1 MREKILNFL
10 KNCIKKENIYIMFLS
25 YLLAFCMF
33 SYINQ
38 FIYKM
43 LPDVELTISSY
54 EPEKNKGTEKNFPY
68 IALLE
73 DKNTLKFYKLRN
85 IFDQNKKLKENT
97 EGFNYIN
104 VGDYGYNLNSIHMNN
119 PKNKI
124 NIKLKKIP
132 NSKILFYNIGKN
144 KKVLLESERSSI
156 ILNVTKEKKK
166 NFFIRKSVILD
177 ISKEEE
183 GSIYSYYPFSE
194 SKTFLLYTL
203 FIYLFLGILIFIL
216 LNIIKRFFK
225 KLKIPKYFL
234 EYNPKYLTLIIYV
247 IISVYVSYKFTSNTL
262 PKSLFLENR
271 ELFGDQDYYW
281 KIGTIIKNH
290 DWIGLQNKTAT
301 FRGYFSS
308 VIPTISQIIGE
319 ILNINSLWIC
329 FMLNNIFAALLLG
342 YIIPELNNKLNPR
355 KAKNYQILILFT
367 IFFMFWRGM
376 FYTVLVD
383 IMAVTFLLWSVLLFI
398 KSIDKKKKLYIFFS
412 GIFISIATL
421 NRGNYIFGIYFV
433 LGLFILNNI
442 LKIFQKQKYEIKNS
456 FFSLFF
462 LGIFIISIPQIK
474 INYDKGHIGSFPY
487 DTEKS
492 WGNYSLTQSLL
503 STSLNTT
510 LTGWP
515 YLVKDEMTQKISEN
529 FGTKEI
535 VPSINQTLTVYTNT
549 PIVTII
555 TILKKIFLSLDV
567 KAYEVY
573 PLQKFNMHTNFY
585 LFSFFN
591 YFILLSS
598 FYFLINKK
606 IRNKFFTKK
615 ELSVYGLL
623 SSFLIL
629 SLIFIVEWRYFILN
643 YLILYSIF
651 CFKYFDFLKEKEFN
665 KDSYL
670 KFILFTICICF
681 LINSS
686 YYY

>member
-1 MREKILNFL
+1 MNCSFWNL
-10 KNCIKKENIYIMFLS
+10 KRFIKKENIYIIFFS

-33 SYINQ
+33 SYVNK
-38 FIYKM
+38 FIYKI

-54 EPEKNKGTEKNFPY
+54 EPEKNEGTEKNFPY

-73 DKNTLKFYKLRN
+73 DENTSKFYKLRD

-97 EGFNYIN
+97 EGFNYVN

-124 NIKLKKIP
+124 SIKLKKIP
-132 NSKILFYNIGKN
+132 NSKILFYNIGTS
-144 KKVLLESERSSI
+144 KKIVLES
-156 ILNVTKEKKK
+156 KK
-166 NFFIRKSVILD
+166 NLVILD
-177 ISKEEE
+177 ISKEKK
-183 GSIYSYYPFSE
+183 GDFFSYYPFSE
-194 SKTFLLYTL
+194 SKTFLLYAL
-203 FIYLFLGILIFIL
+203 FTYSFLGIFIFIL
-216 LNIIKRFFK
+216 LNIVKIFLKS
-225 KLKIPKYFL
+225 LKIPKYFL
-234 EYNPKYLTLIIYV
+234 GYNPKHMTIIIYI
-247 IISVYVSYKFTSNTL
+247 IISIYINYKYISNTL
-262 PKSLFLENR
+262 PKSLFLENG
-271 ELFGDQDYYW
+271 ELFGDQNYYW
-281 KIGTIIKNH
+281 KIGKLLSNLDTNGIRK
-290 DWIGLQNKTAT
+290 GALS

-308 VIPTISQIIGE
+308 VIPMISQVIGE
-319 ILNINSLWIC
+319 ITNINPFWI
-329 FMLNNIFAALLLG
+329 FYMLNNIFTSFLLG
-342 YIIPELNNKLNPR
+342 YIIPELNNKMNFR
-355 KAKNYQILILFT
+355 KAKNYEILILFA
-367 IFFMFWRGM
+367 IFFIFWKGM
-376 FYTVLVD
+376 FYVVLVD
-383 IMAVTFLLWSVLLFI
+383 IMAATFLLWSVLLFI
-398 KSIDKKKKLYIFFS
+398 ESIYKENKLYMFFS
-412 GIFISIATL
+412 GMFVSIATL
-421 NRGNYIFGIYFV
+421 NKGSYIFGIYFV
-433 LGLFILNNI
+433 LVLFFLNNM
-442 LKIFQKQKYEIKNS
+442 LKIFGKQKYKRKNI
-456 FFSLFF
+456 FFIIFF
-462 LGIFIISIPQIK
+462 LGVFTISIPQIK
-474 INYDKGHIGSFPY
+474 INYDKGHIGIFPY

>member
-474 INYDKGHIGSFPY
+474 INYDKGHIGIFPY

>member
-144 KKVLLESERSSI
+144 KKLLLESERSSI

-308 VIPTISQIIGE
+308 VIPMISQIIGE

-442 LKIFQKQKYEIKNS
+442 LKIFKKQKYEIKNS

-474 INYDKGHIGSFPY
+474 INYDKGHIGIFPY

-555 TILKKIFLSLDV
+555 TILKKIFLSLDI